1 MKQFITVLNAG
12 AIEPDKV
19 NLVNIRHAIDEEKLS
34 RIVVEVQQT
43 LSRAVKMSLSGGGC
57 LEIHARDIEVKVIE
71 LIAMSNERV
80 NDRLEA
86 HGHER
91 ITIPID

>member
-1 MKQFITVLNAG
+1 MKQTITVLNAQ
-12 AIEPDKV
+12 AIAPDKV
-19 NLVNIRHAIDEEKLS
+19 NLVNVHHTIGEGELS

-43 LSRAVKMSLSGGGC
+43 LSRAVNMVLSHGGC
-57 LEIHARDIEVKVIE
+57 LEIQAQDIAVKVLD

-91 ITIPID
+91 IT